1 MKSLA
6 FAMLWGVFV
15 ASSFAQP
22 RLAATSAVAIGRF
35 PETPTWAR
43 STGCGFCDRS
53 LVGAGSAVLRVIGPY
68 GNALPDLIHTGSFTL
83 IRWRSRETSP
93 KTGAH
98 VMFVWP
104 SA

>member
-1 MKSLA
+1 MKILA

-22 RLAATSAVAIGRF
+22 RLAATSAVAIGGF
-35 PETPTWAR
+35 PETTTCAQ
-43 STGCGFCDRS
+43 STCCNFCDCCHI
-53 LVGAGSAVLRVIGPY
+53 GAGSAVLRVIGPY
-68 GNALPDLIHTGSFTL
+68 GNVLPDLIHTGSFTL
-83 IRWRSRETSP
+83 IRWRSGEASP
-93 KTGAH
+93 KAGAH